1 MNIIYTNQ
9 KKYIIEKMHKKD
21 LTTKKTF
28 TIASQN
34 HQKNNLKVAKNLYKK
49 ILKINP
55 NHFESIFY
63 LGVLLLE
70 SNNFDRAKQLFQKAI
85 RIQPNYAPAHN
96 NLGIIFNA
104 LEEAQ
109 KAISSYQKAIR
120 IQPNY
125 APAHNNLGMVFGELG
140 EFEKA
145 ISSYQMAIKIQSNYL
160 AAHYNLGMV
169 FQKMREHQKAINC
182 FQKAIQIKSNH
193 ADTHNNLGMVFQEL
207 GEFEKAISSYQ
218 MAVKYE
224 PENLAHYYYLS
235 DLKEEILHSNLK
247 NKIYEIIKRRNST
260 KKNIAYGNFLL
271 SRYELKAK
279 NYKKEFN
286 HLLKGHHYY
295 FESRSKQ
302 FKTQVKYWLN
312 VLPNIKE
319 LVNLN
324 KSSKNIKKN
333 NNKINPIFI
342 IGVPRCGS
350 TLVEKVIISG
360 AKYIPV
366 GEETEI
372 LNFFVKQKI
381 QQKQLLKLDI
391 ENFQKKIIEKYNQK
405 GLIQETSDY
414 TFTDKSLDNFFY
426 ISLIKEIFPYAKVI
440 NCKRDALSCIMSI
453 LKNNL
458 TGLAWTH
465 NLEHIFRY
473 LNIYYRMIENFKK
486 IHPNFIYELQYEKFV
501 KDPEI
506 EAKKLLKFCNLPW
519 DKKCLKFFKRKD
531 LISQTASNIQIR
543 KAIYKDSIKKYL
555 PYKQFLNK
563 YGYKYSWFN

>member
-1 MNIIYTNQ
+1 
-9 KKYIIEKMHKKD
+9 MHQKD
-21 LTTKKTF
+21 LTIKKTF

-34 HQKNNLKVAKNLYKK
+34 HQKNNFKVAKNLYKK

-96 NLGIIFNA
+96 NLG
-104 LEEAQ
+104 
-109 KAISSYQKAIR
+109 
-120 IQPNY
+120 
-125 APAHNNLGMVFGELG
+125 MVFG
-140 EFEKA
+140 
-145 ISSYQMAIKIQSNYL
+145 
-160 AAHYNLGMV
+160 
-169 FQKMREHQKAINC
+169 
-182 FQKAIQIKSNH
+182 
-193 ADTHNNLGMVFQEL
+193 EL

-286 HLLKGHHYY
+286 YLLKGHHYY

-360 AKYIPV
+360 AEYIPV

-381 QQKQLLKLDI
+381 QQKQLLKSDI
-391 ENFQKKIIEKYNQK
+391 ENFQKKIIEKYKQK
-405 GLIQETSDY
+405 GLIQEISDY

-473 LNIYYRMIENFKK
+473 INIYYRVIENFKK

-506 EAKKLLKFCNLPW
+506 ESKKLLKFCNLPW

>member
-1 MNIIYTNQ
+1 MNN
-9 KKYIIEKMHKKD
+9 KN
-21 LTTKKTF
+21 LTIKETF
-28 TIASQN
+28 ASAVQN
-34 HQKNNLKVAKNLYKK
+34 HQKNFFKIAENLYKE

-55 NHFESIFY
+55 NHFGSIFY
-63 LGVLLLE
+63 LGTLLVQTQRFKL
-70 SNNFDRAKQLFQKAI
+70 AKSLLYKATQI
-85 RIQPNYAPAHN
+85 NPNYAAAHN
-96 NLGIIFNA
+96 NLGATLKELGEYKNA
-104 LEEAQ
+104 INCCQ
-109 KAISSYQKAIR
+109 KAIQIN
-120 IQPNY
+120 PNY
-125 APAHNNLGMVFGELG
+125 ADAHNNLGAALKELG
-140 EFEKA
+140 EYQKA
-145 ISSYQMAIKIQSNYL
+145 INCCQKAIEINPNLEGAYINLGLVFQDLGEMQQALNCYQKLIQIQPSH
-160 AAHYNLGMV
+160 AGAHYNLGRIYV
-169 FQKMREHQKAINC
+169 ALGDIQKAIN
-182 FQKAIQIKSNH
+182 
-193 ADTHNNLGMVFQEL
+193 
-207 GEFEKAISSYQ
+207 SYQ
-218 MAVKYE
+218 EALKYE
-224 PENLAHYYYLS
+224 PENLFYYYHLS
-235 DLKEEILHSNLK
+235 DLMNEILNSNLK
-247 NKIYEIIKRRNST
+247 NKINKIMKESNLT
-260 KKNIAYGNFLL
+260 KKNLAYGNFLL
-271 SRYELKAK
+271 SSYELKLK
-279 NYKKEFN
+279 NYEKEFN
-286 HLLKGHHYY
+286 YLLKGHHYY

-381 QQKQLLKLDI
+381 QQKQLLKSDI
-391 ENFQKKIIEKYNQK
+391 ENFQKKIIEKYKQK
-405 GLIQETSDY
+405 GLIQEISDY

-506 EAKKLLKFCNLPW
+506 ESKKLLKFCNLPW
-519 DKKCLKFFKRKD
+519 DKKCLQFFKRKD

>member
-1 MNIIYTNQ
+1 
-9 KKYIIEKMHKKD
+9 MHQKD
-21 LTTKKTF
+21 LTIKKTF

-34 HQKNNLKVAKNLYKK
+34 HQKNNFKVAKNLYKK

-125 APAHNNLGMVFGELG
+125 APAHNNLGMVF
-140 EFEKA
+140 
-145 ISSYQMAIKIQSNYL
+145 
-160 AAHYNLGMV
+160 
-169 FQKMREHQKAINC
+169 
-182 FQKAIQIKSNH
+182 
-193 ADTHNNLGMVFQEL
+193 QEL

-247 NKIYEIIKRRNST
+247 NKIYEIVKRRNST

-381 QQKQLLKLDI
+381 QQKQLLKSDI
-391 ENFQKKIIEKYNQK
+391 ENFQKKIIEKYKQK
-405 GLIQETSDY
+405 GLIQEISDY

-426 ISLIKEIFPYAKVI
+426 INLIKEIFPYAKVI
-440 NCKRDALSCIMSI
+440 NCKRNALSCIMSI

-506 EAKKLLKFCNLPW
+506 ESKKLLKFCNLPW

>member
-9 KKYIIEKMHKKD
+9 KKYIIEKMHQKD
-21 LTTKKTF
+21 LTIKKTF
-28 TIASQN
+28 TIASKN
-34 HQKNNLKVAKNLYKK
+34 HQKNNFKVAKNLYKK

-55 NHFESIFY
+55 NLFESIFC

-70 SNNFDRAKQLFQKAI
+70 SNNFDKAKQLFQKAI
-85 RIQPNYAPAHN
+85 RIQPNYAPA
-96 NLGIIFNA
+96 
-104 LEEAQ
+104 
-109 KAISSYQKAIR
+109 
-120 IQPNY
+120 
-125 APAHNNLGMVFGELG
+125 
-140 EFEKA
+140 
-145 ISSYQMAIKIQSNYL
+145 
-160 AAHYNLGMV
+160 
-169 FQKMREHQKAINC
+169 
-182 FQKAIQIKSNH
+182 
-193 ADTHNNLGMVFQEL
+193 HNNLGMVFQEL

-247 NKIYEIIKRRNST
+247 NKIYEIIKRKNST

-360 AKYIPV
+360 AKYIPA

-381 QQKQLLKLDI
+381 QQKKLLKSDI
-391 ENFQKKIIEKYNQK
+391 ENFQKKIIEKYKQK
-405 GLIQETSDY
+405 GLIQEISDY

-473 LNIYYRMIENFKK
+473 LDIYCHMIENFKK

-506 EAKKLLKFCNLPW
+506 ESKKLLKFCNLPW
-519 DKKCLKFFKRKD
+519 DKKCLQFFKRKD

>member
-1 MNIIYTNQ
+1 
-9 KKYIIEKMHKKD
+9 MHQKD
-21 LTTKKTF
+21 LTIKKTF

-34 HQKNNLKVAKNLYKK
+34 HQKNNFKVAENLYKK

-96 NLGIIFNA
+96 NLG
-104 LEEAQ
+104 
-109 KAISSYQKAIR
+109 
-120 IQPNY
+120 
-125 APAHNNLGMVFGELG
+125 MVFGELG

-160 AAHYNLGMV
+160 AAHYNLGIV

-381 QQKQLLKLDI
+381 QQKQLLKSDI
-391 ENFQKKIIEKYNQK
+391 ENFQKKIIEKYKQK
-405 GLIQETSDY
+405 GLIQEISDY

-506 EAKKLLKFCNLPW
+506 ESKKLLKFCNLPW

>member
-1 MNIIYTNQ
+1 
-9 KKYIIEKMHKKD
+9 
-21 LTTKKTF
+21 
-28 TIASQN
+28 
-34 HQKNNLKVAKNLYKK
+34 
-49 ILKINP
+49 
-55 NHFESIFY
+55 
-63 LGVLLLE
+63 
-70 SNNFDRAKQLFQKAI
+70 
-85 RIQPNYAPAHN
+85 
-96 NLGIIFNA
+96 
-104 LEEAQ
+104 
-109 KAISSYQKAIR
+109 
-120 IQPNY
+120 
-125 APAHNNLGMVFGELG
+125 
-140 EFEKA
+140 
-145 ISSYQMAIKIQSNYL
+145 
-160 AAHYNLGMV
+160 
-169 FQKMREHQKAINC
+169 
-182 FQKAIQIKSNH
+182 
-193 ADTHNNLGMVFQEL
+193 
-207 GEFEKAISSYQ
+207 

-381 QQKQLLKLDI
+381 QQKQLLKSDI
-391 ENFQKKIIEKYNQK
+391 ENFQKKIIKKYKQK

-473 LNIYYRMIENFKK
+473 LNIYYQMIENFKK

-506 EAKKLLKFCNLPW
+506 ESKKLLKFCNLPW
-519 DKKCLKFFKRKD
+519 DKKCLQFFKRKD

-543 KAIYKDSIKKYL
+543 KAIYRDAIKKYL
-555 PYKQFLNK
+555 PYKKFLTSIGDENK
-563 YGYKYSWFN
+563 SLIIVPGTRYDILTSLYSGNLRVTIVLGTRYESLSSIGDGNRCLNIVPGTRYKILTPLWSGNKRLNIVLATRYEFLSSIGDGNSCLNIVQ

>member
-1 MNIIYTNQ
+1 
-9 KKYIIEKMHKKD
+9 MHQKD
-21 LTTKKTF
+21 LTIKKTF

-34 HQKNNLKVAKNLYKK
+34 HQKNNFKVAKNLYKK

-85 RIQPNYAPAHN
+85 RIQPNYAPAYN

-104 LEEAQ
+104 LEEA
-109 KAISSYQKAIR
+109 KNAISSYQKAIR
-120 IQPNY
+120 LQPNY

-235 DLKEEILHSNLK
+235 NLKEE
-247 NKIYEIIKRRNST
+247 
-260 KKNIAYGNFLL
+260 FLL

-286 HLLKGHHYY
+286 HLLKGHRY
-295 FESRSKQ
+295 FLESRSKQ

-360 AKYIPV
+360 AKYIPA

-381 QQKQLLKLDI
+381 QQKQLLKSDI
-391 ENFQKKIIEKYNQK
+391 ENFQKKIIEKYKQK

-506 EAKKLLKFCNLPW
+506 ESKKLLKFCNLPW

>member
-1 MNIIYTNQ
+1 
-9 KKYIIEKMHKKD
+9 MHQKD
-21 LTTKKTF
+21 LTTKKIF

-34 HQKNNLKVAKNLYKK
+34 HQKNNFKVAKNLYKK

-85 RIQPNYAPAHN
+85 RIQPYYAPAHN

-286 HLLKGHHYY
+286 YLLKGHNYY

-360 AKYIPV
+360 AKYIPA

-381 QQKQLLKLDI
+381 QQKQLLKSDI
-391 ENFQKKIIEKYNQK
+391 ENFQKKIIEKYKQK
-405 GLIQETSDY
+405 GLIQEISDY

-506 EAKKLLKFCNLPW
+506 ESKKLLKFCNLPW

>member
-1 MNIIYTNQ
+1 
-9 KKYIIEKMHKKD
+9 MHQKD
-21 LTTKKTF
+21 LTIKKTF

-34 HQKNNLKVAKNLYKK
+34 HQKNNFKVAKNLYKK

-182 FQKAIQIKSNH
+182 FQKVIQIKSNH
-193 ADTHNNLGMVFQEL
+193 AVAHNNLGMVFQEL

-381 QQKQLLKLDI
+381 QQKQLLKSDI
-391 ENFQKKIIEKYNQK
+391 ENFQKKIIEKYKQK
-405 GLIQETSDY
+405 KLIQVTSDY

-506 EAKKLLKFCNLPW
+506 ESKKLLKFCNLPW

>member
-1 MNIIYTNQ
+1 
-9 KKYIIEKMHKKD
+9 MHQKD
-21 LTTKKTF
+21 LTTKKIF
-28 TIASQN
+28 TVASQN
-34 HQKNNLKVAKNLYKK
+34 HQKNNFKVAKNLYKK

-125 APAHNNLGMVFGELG
+125 APAHNNLGME
-140 EFEKA
+140 
-145 ISSYQMAIKIQSNYL
+145 
-160 AAHYNLGMV
+160 
-169 FQKMREHQKAINC
+169 
-182 FQKAIQIKSNH
+182 
-193 ADTHNNLGMVFQEL
+193 FQEL

-360 AKYIPV
+360 AKYIPA

-381 QQKQLLKLDI
+381 QQKQLLKSDI
-391 ENFQKKIIEKYNQK
+391 ENFQKKIIEKYKQK

-506 EAKKLLKFCNLPW
+506 ESKKLLKFCNLPW

>member
-1 MNIIYTNQ
+1 
-9 KKYIIEKMHKKD
+9 MHQKD
-21 LTTKKTF
+21 LTIKKTF

-34 HQKNNLKVAKNLYKK
+34 HQKNNFKVAKNLYKK

-193 ADTHNNLGMVFQEL
+193 ALAHNNLGMVFQEL

-286 HLLKGHHYY
+286 YLLKGHHYY

-381 QQKQLLKLDI
+381 QQKQLLKSDI
-391 ENFQKKIIEKYNQK
+391 ENFQKKIIEKYKQK
-405 GLIQETSDY
+405 GLIQEISDY

-465 NLEHIFRY
+465 NLDHIFRY

-506 EAKKLLKFCNLPW
+506 ESKKLLKFCNLPW

-543 KAIYKDSIKKYL
+543 KGIYKDSIKKYL

>member
-1 MNIIYTNQ
+1 MNN
-9 KKYIIEKMHKKD
+9 KN
-21 LTTKKTF
+21 LTIKETF
-28 TIASQN
+28 ASAVQN
-34 HQKNNLKVAKNLYKK
+34 HQKNFFKIAENLYKE

-55 NHFESIFY
+55 NHFGSIFY
-63 LGVLLLE
+63 LGTLLVQTQRFEL
-70 SNNFDRAKQLFQKAI
+70 AKSLLYKATQI
-85 RIQPNYAPAHN
+85 NPNYAAAHN
-96 NLGIIFNA
+96 NLGATLKELGEYQRAIDCC
-104 LEEAQ
+104 Q
-109 KAISSYQKAIR
+109 KAIQIN
-120 IQPNY
+120 PNY
-125 APAHNNLGMVFGELG
+125 ADAHNNLGAALKELG
-140 EFEKA
+140 E
-145 ISSYQMAIKIQSNYL
+145 Y
-160 AAHYNLGMV
+160 
-169 FQKMREHQKAINC
+169 QKAINC
-182 FQKAIQIKSNH
+182 CQKAIEINPNLESAYINLGLVFQDLGEMQQALNCYQKLIQIQPSH
-193 ADTHNNLGMVFQEL
+193 ADAYYNRGRIYVALGDIQ
-207 GEFEKAISSYQ
+207 KAINSYQ
-218 MAVKYE
+218 EALKYE
-224 PENLAHYYYLS
+224 PENLFYYYHLS
-235 DLKEEILHSNLK
+235 DLMNEILNSNLK
-247 NKIYEIIKRRNST
+247 NKINKIMKESNLT
-260 KKNIAYGNFLL
+260 KKNLAYGNFLL
-271 SRYELKAK
+271 SSYELKLK
-279 NYKKEFN
+279 NYEKEFN
-286 HLLKGHHYY
+286 YLLKGHHYY

-381 QQKQLLKLDI
+381 QQKQLLKSDI
-391 ENFQKKIIEKYNQK
+391 ENFQKKIIEKYKQK

-426 ISLIKEIFPYAKVI
+426 ISLIKEIFPNAKVI

-506 EAKKLLKFCNLPW
+506 ESKKLLKFCNLPW

>member
-9 KKYIIEKMHKKD
+9 KKYIIEKMHQKD
-21 LTTKKTF
+21 LTTKKIF

-34 HQKNNLKVAKNLYKK
+34 HQKNNFKVAKNLYKK

-125 APAHNNLGMVFGELG
+125 APAHNNLGMVFQELG

-218 MAVKYE
+218 MAIKYE

-235 DLKEEILHSNLK
+235 NLKEEILHSNLK
-247 NKIYEIIKRRNST
+247 NKIYEIVKRRNST

-286 HLLKGHHYY
+286 YLLKGHHYY

-381 QQKQLLKLDI
+381 QQKQLLKSDI
-391 ENFQKKIIEKYNQK
+391 ENFQKKIIEKYKQK
-405 GLIQETSDY
+405 GLIQEISDY

-506 EAKKLLKFCNLPW
+506 ESKKLLKFCNLPW
-519 DKKCLKFFKRKD
+519 DKKCLQFFKRKD

>member
-1 MNIIYTNQ
+1 
-9 KKYIIEKMHKKD
+9 MHQKD
-21 LTTKKTF
+21 LTIKKTF

-34 HQKNNLKVAKNLYKK
+34 HQKNNFKVAKNLYKK

-218 MAVKYE
+218 MAIKYE

-286 HLLKGHHYY
+286 YLLKGHHYY

-302 FKTQVKYWLN
+302 FKTQVEYWLN

-360 AKYIPV
+360 TKYIPV

-381 QQKQLLKLDI
+381 QQKQLLKSDI
-391 ENFQKKIIEKYNQK
+391 ENFQKKIIEKYKQK
-405 GLIQETSDY
+405 GLIQEISDY

-473 LNIYYRMIENFKK
+473 LNIYYQMIENFKK

-506 EAKKLLKFCNLPW
+506 ESKKLLKFCNLPW

-563 YGYKYSWFN
+563 YGYKYCWFN

>member
-1 MNIIYTNQ
+1 LNIIYTNQ
-9 KKYIIEKMHKKD
+9 KKYIIEKMHQKD
-21 LTTKKTF
+21 LTTKKIF

-34 HQKNNLKVAKNLYKK
+34 HQKNNFKVAKNLYKK

-381 QQKQLLKLDI
+381 QQKQLLKSDI
-391 ENFQKKIIEKYNQK
+391 ENFQKKIIEKYKQK
-405 GLIQETSDY
+405 GLIQEISDY

-506 EAKKLLKFCNLPW
+506 ESKKLLKFCNLPW

>member
-9 KKYIIEKMHKKD
+9 KKYIIEKMHQKD
-21 LTTKKTF
+21 LTIKKTF

-34 HQKNNLKVAKNLYKK
+34 HQKNNFKVAKNLYKK

-109 KAISSYQKAIR
+109 KAISSYQIAIR
-120 IQPNY
+120 IQTNY
-125 APAHNNLGMVFGELG
+125 DPAHNNLGMVFGELG

-169 FQKMREHQKAINC
+169 FKKMREHQKAINC

-312 VLPNIKE
+312 VLPNTKE

-324 KSSKNIKKN
+324 KSIKNIKTN

-381 QQKQLLKLDI
+381 QQKQLLKSDI
-391 ENFQKKIIEKYNQK
+391 ENFQKKIIEKYKQK

-506 EAKKLLKFCNLPW
+506 ESKKLLKFCNLPW
-519 DKKCLKFFKRKD
+519 DKKCLQFFKRKD

>member
-1 MNIIYTNQ
+1 
-9 KKYIIEKMHKKD
+9 MHQKD
-21 LTTKKTF
+21 LTTKKIF

-34 HQKNNLKVAKNLYKK
+34 HRKNNFKVAKNLYKK

-302 FKTQVKYWLN
+302 FKTRVKYWLN

-381 QQKQLLKLDI
+381 QQKQLLKSDI
-391 ENFQKKIIEKYNQK
+391 ENFQKKIIEKYKQK
-405 GLIQETSDY
+405 GLIQEISDY

-458 TGLAWTH
+458 TGLAWAH
-465 NLEHIFRY
+465 NLEHIFKY
-473 LNIYYRMIENFKK
+473 LNIYYRMIESFKK

-501 KDPEI
+501 KNPEI
-506 EAKKLLKFCNLPW
+506 ESKKLLKFCNLPW
-519 DKKCLKFFKRKD
+519 DKKCLQFFKRKD

>member
-1 MNIIYTNQ
+1 
-9 KKYIIEKMHKKD
+9 
-21 LTTKKTF
+21 
-28 TIASQN
+28 
-34 HQKNNLKVAKNLYKK
+34 
-49 ILKINP
+49 
-55 NHFESIFY
+55 
-63 LGVLLLE
+63 
-70 SNNFDRAKQLFQKAI
+70 
-85 RIQPNYAPAHN
+85 
-96 NLGIIFNA
+96 
-104 LEEAQ
+104 
-109 KAISSYQKAIR
+109 
-120 IQPNY
+120 
-125 APAHNNLGMVFGELG
+125 MVFQELG
-140 EFEKA
+140 EFKKA
-145 ISSYQMAIKIQSNYL
+145 ISSYQMAIKIQPNYV
-160 AAHYNLGMV
+160 AAHHNLGII
-169 FQKMREHQKAINC
+169 FQKMREHQKAISC
-182 FQKAIQIKSNH
+182 FQKAIQIKPNH
-193 ADTHNNLGMVFQEL
+193 AATHYNLGMAFVEL
-207 GEFEKAISSYQ
+207 GEFKKAISSYQ

-235 DLKEEILHSNLK
+235 ALKEEILHSNLK

-350 TLVEKVIISG
+350 TLIEKVIISG

-381 QQKQLLKLDI
+381 QQKQLLKSDI
-391 ENFQKKIIEKYNQK
+391 ENFQKKIIEQYKQK
-405 GLIQETSDY
+405 GLIQEISDY

-440 NCKRDALSCIMSI
+440 NCKRNALSCIMSI

-458 TGLAWTH
+458 TGISWAH
-465 NLEHIFRY
+465 NLEHIFKY
-473 LNIYYRMIENFKK
+473 FDIYYRTIENYKK
-486 IHPNFIYELQYEKFV
+486 ILPNFIYELNLENLV
-501 KDPEI
+501 NDPEN
-506 EAKKLLKFCNLPW
+506 ESKKLMKFCDLSW
-519 DKKCLKFFKRKD
+519 DKNCLEFYKRKD
-531 LISQTASNIQIR
+531 LISKTTSNIQIR
-543 KAIYKDSIKKYL
+543 KAINKNSSKKYL
-555 PYKQFLNK
+555 RYSQFLSK
-563 YGYKYSWFN
+563 YGDKYNWYN